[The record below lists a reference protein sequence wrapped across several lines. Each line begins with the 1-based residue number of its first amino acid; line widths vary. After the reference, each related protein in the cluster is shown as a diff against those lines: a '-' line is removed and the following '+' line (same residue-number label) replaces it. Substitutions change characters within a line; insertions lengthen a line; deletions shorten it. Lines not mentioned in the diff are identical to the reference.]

1 MLVHLEVLDILL
13 EPSHLCRS
21 IRRHYDLL
29 DPLLQALILHTH
41 FNHFHLT
48 LVEESALLR
57 HLVRERFIVFVLALP
72 LSHIPL
78 EIGDLLTEVGL
89 LGRLE
94 GVLLF

>member
-1 MLVHLEVLDILL
+1 
-13 EPSHLCRS
+13 
-21 IRRHYDLL
+21 
-29 DPLLQALILHTH
+29 
-41 FNHFHLT
+41 
-48 LVEESALLR
+48 
-57 HLVRERFIVFVLALP
+57 VRERFIVFVLALP